1 MPNHITTH
9 LHIEGTQEQIAEVLE
24 YIKGE
29 NGLIDFNKIIP
40 MPKPLNIESGSLGE
54 RGKEYLLGRRDALDG
69 MSEERRKEAIE
80 LGKKYL
86 FNIQVYGFPTW
97 YEWCNNEWGTKWNA
111 YDCEELPDGIAFNT
125 AWCFPAPVIETLSRF
140 YFPEVR
146 FRFAYADED
155 SSNNTGEGVLLGG
168 EYIERYLPEGD
179 TPDGWRL
186 YFETHPECVD
196 YYREKE
202 DGTFEYIE
210 D

>member
-40 MPKPLNIESGSLGE
+40 MPKPLDIVSGGDGK
-54 RGKEYLLGRRDALDG
+54 RGMDYLQGDRNALNGFDDK
-69 MSEERRKEAIE
+69 RRKEAIE

-86 FNIQVYGFPTW
+86 FNIQVYGCATW
-97 YEWCNNEWGTKWNA
+97 YDWCNRNWGTKWNA

-125 AWCFPAPVIETLSRF
+125 AWCFPAPVIETLSRL

-146 FRFAYADED
+146 FRFVYADED
-155 SSNNTGEGVLLGG
+155 SSYNTGEGVLLGG
-168 EYIERYLPEGD
+168 EYIEQYCPEGGS
-179 TPDGWRL
+179 PDGWRL
-186 YFETHPECVD
+186 YFETHEYAED

-210 D
+210 E

>member
-40 MPKPLNIESGSLGE
+40 MPKPLDITSGGDGKAGMNYL
-54 RGKEYLLGRRDALDG
+54 RGMKNALDG
-69 MSEERRKEAIE
+69 FSEERRKEAIE

-86 FNIQVYGFPTW
+86 FNIRVYGFPTW
-97 YEWCNNEWGTKWNA
+97 YEWCNNKWGTKWNA

-125 AWCFPAPVIETLSRF
+125 AWCFPAPVIEALSRF
-140 YFPEVR
+140 FFPDTR

-155 SSNNTGEGVLLGG
+155 SSYNTGEGVLLGG
-168 EYIERYLPEGD
+168 EYIEQYYPDGD

-186 YFETHPECVD
+186 YFETHPEDVD

-202 DGTFEYIE
+202 DGTFEYIDE
-210 D
+210 